1 MLLHSLFCNL
11 HGFWHYLTN
20 TIFSTRVYLPTGL
33 SLSCWPLKTQ
43 SLVKCLGYSQWSVN
57 VCCTRNF
64 NSQGSSLRDTIF
76 SWWWDPR
83 ENCYI
88 TKDLEAQWVFT
99 EWVNCWTAN
108 RTKGQRPW
116 VETMTR
122 INESTTYVYKI
133 PNWGQD
139 FTGHRILL
147 KEDRRGKRYASF
159 LKWNMISPPT
169 KKGTRNS
176 T

>member
-1 MLLHSLFCNL
+1 MFVAPEILIPKALPLEILFFPGGEILERTVTLLRTLKPSECLLNE
-11 HGFWHYLTN
+11 WIAERLT
-20 TIFSTRVYLPTGL
+20 G
-33 SLSCWPLKTQ
+33 Q
-43 SLVKCLGYSQWSVN
+43 
-57 VCCTRNF
+57 
-64 NSQGSSLRDTIF
+64 RD
-76 SWWWDPR
+76 
-83 ENCYI
+83 
-88 TKDLEAQWVFT
+88 K
-99 EWVNCWTAN
+99 
-108 RTKGQRPW
+108 RPW